1 MTISYK
7 DKVVVITGAG
17 SGIGYGMA
25 KEFAKRGAKLAISDI
40 NAETLKKLEEEL
52 KKDGVDVLAYR
63 FDVSIRTQMEKFAEK
78 TFNRFKKVDYLMH
91 NAGVTSMGHALK
103 IPETDYFRDFEVN
116 TMGVVYA
123 ARSFIPQMEKQ
134 DEESYF
140 IPTISSS
147 AFLYTG
153 AIPAYIVSKHGAQG
167 FCEALAIQL
176 ENDKSKVKV
185 RVHSPGTVATE
196 ICNPTY
202 DMLDRRNP
210 YFQTEEFKNLDKAIT
225 HFIATGGLT
234 VDEYIPV
241 FFEQLEEGL
250 FIIRPCVSEEE
261 RVIYRSESL
270 ISREGPFKEGQR

>member
-1 MTISYK
+1 MTDYK

-17 SGIGYGMA
+17 TGIGYGMA

-40 NAETLKKLEEEL
+40 NDETLRKLEEEL
-52 KKDGVDVLAYR
+52 KNDGVDVIAYR
-63 FDVSIRTQMEKFAEK
+63 FDVSNRGQMEKFARM
-78 TFNRFKKVDYLMH
+78 TFDHFKRVDYCMH

-123 ARSFIPQMEKQ
+123 ARSFIPKMEEQ
-134 DEESYF
+134 EGEAYF

-176 ENDKSKVKV
+176 ENDKSNVKV

-196 ICNPTY
+196 ICHPKY
-202 DMLDRRNP
+202 YMLDRRDA
-210 YFQTEEFKNLDKAIT
+210 YFQTEEFKNLEKAISY
-225 HFIATGGLT
+225 FIATGGLT
-234 VDEYIPV
+234 VEEYIPEL
-241 FFEQLEEGL
+241 FKQLDEDL
-250 FIIRPCVSEEE
+250 FIIRPCVSEEP
-261 RVIYRSESL
+261 RCTYRSESL